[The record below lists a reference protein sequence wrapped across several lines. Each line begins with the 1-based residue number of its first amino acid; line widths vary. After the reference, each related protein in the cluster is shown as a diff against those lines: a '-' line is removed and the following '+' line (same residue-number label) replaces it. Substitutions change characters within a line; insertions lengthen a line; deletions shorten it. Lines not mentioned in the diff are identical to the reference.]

1 LTEIV
6 SLYSFRD
13 KANSWRIIP
22 VSTDPNELKRALG
35 AGLLS
40 FPVTPFGKDGLF
52 NRKAY
57 EEHVGW
63 LAGFDAAVLFAAG
76 GTGEFFSLEPAEIPE
91 IIAAAKA
98 SAGKTPIVSGCG
110 YGTRIAVSIARS
122 AEKAGAD
129 GLLLLPHYLMDASQE
144 GLFQHI
150 KTVCQSV
157 SIGVMVYNR
166 DNSILS
172 SETLARLCDACPN
185 LVGFKDGS
193 GDIGLVRKI
202 TATMGDRLTYLGGM
216 PTAELFAD
224 AYLGAGVTT
233 YSSAVFNF
241 VPALAQELQ
250 GATRRGHRNDEPHSH
265 RLLLS
270 LHGDPQP
277 AEGLCR
283 FRHQG
288 RRPPDGLRC
297 RHRPSA
303 AHRSHGGGNQNAR
316 GALRTLSPTQGRLNL
331 SRVMPSLPR
340 QRNARDQ
347 LAAGVSFD
355 RKR

>member
-1 LTEIV
+1 M
-6 SLYSFRD
+6 SM
-13 KANSWRIIP
+13 
-22 VSTDPNELKRALG
+22 DPNELKHALG

-57 EEHVGW
+57 EQHVGW
-63 LAGFDAAVLFAAG
+63 LAGFDASVLFAAG
-76 GTGEFFSLEPAEIPE
+76 GTGEFFSLEPSEIPE
-91 IIAAAKA
+91 IITAAKA
-98 SAGKTPIVSGCG
+98 SAGSTPIVSGCG

-129 GLLLLPHYLMDASQE
+129 GILLLPHYLMDASQE
-144 GLFQHI
+144 GLYQHI

-157 SIGVMVYNR
+157 GIGVMVYNR

-172 SETLARLCDACPN
+172 AETLARLCEACPN

-202 TATMGDRLTYLGGM
+202 TAIMGDRLTYLGGM

-241 VPALAQELQ
+241 VPALAQ
-250 GATRRGHRNDEPHSH
+250 T
-265 RLLLS
+265 
-270 LHGDPQP
+270 
-277 AEGLCR
+277 
-283 FRHQG
+283 FYK
-288 RRPPDGLRC
+288 
-297 RHRPSA
+297 
-303 AHRSHGGGNQNAR
+303 
-316 GALRTLSPTQGRLNL
+316 ALRAGDTAATNQILIDFFYPFMEIRN
-331 SRVMPSLPR
+331 R
-340 QRNARDQ
+340 QKGYAVS
-347 LAAGVSFD
+347 AIKAGVRLMGFD
-355 RKR
+355 TGSVRAPLTDLTAEEIKMMEALCEPYHNDALGVQAAE